1 MGYIINTIKAIFGKT
16 ESYELDEQKLSPEE
30 RETLKKIKELD
41 KTEKIENS
49 FIKSLQKEMKERNE
63 RKNFEKGVRD
73 RIEMD
78 QEKIYG
84 SPEKYKIKQER
95 EER

>member
-30 RETLKKIKELD
+30 RETLKKMKELD

-49 FIKSLQKEMKERNE
+49 FIKSLQKEMKERILKKVLE
-63 RKNFEKGVRD
+63 
-73 RIEMD
+73 IELKWILKKFMD
-78 QEKIYG
+78 HQK
-84 SPEKYKIKQER
+84 SIK
-95 EER
+95 

>member
-30 RETLKKIKELD
+30 REILKNMEGSD

-49 FIKSLQKEMKERNE
+49 FIKSLQEE
-63 RKNFEKGVRD
+63 RKRESNLKKSVRKQIEKD
-73 RIEMD
+73 PE
-78 QEKIYG
+78 EIYG
-84 SPEKYKIKQER
+84 SPEKYRIIK
-95 EER
+95 EERDER